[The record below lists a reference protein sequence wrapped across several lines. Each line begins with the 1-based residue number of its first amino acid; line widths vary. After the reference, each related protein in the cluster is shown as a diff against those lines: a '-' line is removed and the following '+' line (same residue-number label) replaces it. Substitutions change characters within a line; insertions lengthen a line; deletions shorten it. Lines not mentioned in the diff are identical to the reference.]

1 MKKILLLVVAMLSF
15 ATSFAQSS
23 VLLETKSTIN
33 ADCPMKLDEMTTIS
47 SAQYQAGDAYF
58 YYNYTIDEEYC
69 PIALLKSSQEVMD
82 MLVES
87 TVAMLESI
95 PDSDLLLDAC
105 IKAHADLVFRFTGDK
120 SRESL
125 SIIYY
130 PKTKK
135 AAIKR

>member
-23 VLLETKSTIN
+23 VLLETKKAIN
-33 ADCPMKLDEMTTIS
+33 DECPMQLDEMTTVS
-47 SAQYQAGDAYF
+47 SAQYQSGDPYF
-58 YYNYTIDEEYC
+58 YYNYTINEESC

-82 MLVES
+82 LLVES
-87 TVAMLESI
+87 TVAMIENI
-95 PDSDLLLDAC
+95 PDSKLFLDAC
-105 IKAHADLVFRFTGDK
+105 IKARADLVFRFTGDK
-120 SRESL
+120 SRETL

>member
-1 MKKILLLVVAMLSF
+1 MKKILLLAVAMLGF
-15 ATSFAQSS
+15 ATAFAQSS
-23 VLLETKSTIN
+23 VLLETKRTIN

-47 SAQYQAGDAYF
+47 SVQYQAGDSYF

-69 PIALLKSSQEVMD
+69 PITLLKSSQQVLD
-82 MLVES
+82 ALVES
-87 TVAMLESI
+87 TVAMIDSI
-95 PDSDLLLDAC
+95 PDSELFLDAC
-105 IKAHADLVFRFTGDK
+105 IKAHADLVFRFTGNK
-120 SRESL
+120 SRETL

>member
-1 MKKILLLVVAMLSF
+1 MKKILLLVVAMLCF

-23 VLLETKSTIN
+23 VLLETKRTIN

-47 SAQYQAGDAYF
+47 SVQYQAGDSYF

-69 PIALLKSSQEVMD
+69 PITLLKSSQQVMD
-82 MLVES
+82 ALVES
-87 TVAMLESI
+87 TVAMIDSI
-95 PDSDLLLDAC
+95 PDSELFLDAC
-105 IKAHADLVFRFTGDK
+105 IKARADLVFRFTGDK
-120 SRESL
+120 SRETL